1 MRVAHVYKL
10 RRVYENSLS
19 KMKNTYE
26 DWKKVDDAFQKIIT
40 ESGNDPET
48 VKAALQFYD
57 QLEKE
62 FEKAGSIDTR
72 QGRNG
77 GSYEN

>member
-1 MRVAHVYKL
+1 MRAAHVYKL

-19 KMKNTYE
+19 RMKNTYE

-62 FEKAGSIDTR
+62 FEKARSIDIR
-72 QGRNG
+72 QGRKG

>member
-1 MRVAHVYKL
+1 MRAAHVYKL

-48 VKAALQFYD
+48 AKVALQFYD

-62 FEKAGSIDTR
+62 FEKAESINIR
-72 QGRNG
+72 QERG
-77 GSYEN
+77 

>member
-1 MRVAHVYKL
+1 MRAAHVYKL

-19 KMKNTYE
+19 KMKNAYE
-26 DWKKVDDAFQKIIT
+26 DWKKVDDAFQKIIV

-48 VKAALQFYD
+48 AKAALQFYD

-62 FEKAGSIDTR
+62 FEKAESINIWQER
-72 QGRNG
+72 G
-77 GSYEN
+77 

>member
-1 MRVAHVYKL
+1 MRVTYVYNL

-19 KMKNTYE
+19 RMKNTYE

-48 VKAALQFYD
+48 TKAALQFYD

-62 FEKAGSIDTR
+62 FEKAGSIDIR
-72 QGRNG
+72 QGRKG

>member
-1 MRVAHVYKL
+1 MRVTHVYKL

-26 DWKKVDDAFQKIIT
+26 DWKKVDDAFQKIIVPT
-40 ESGNDPET
+40 GNDPET
-48 VKAALQFYD
+48 AKAALQFYD

-72 QGRNG
+72 QERG
-77 GSYEN
+77 

>member
-1 MRVAHVYKL
+1 MRAAHVYKL

-48 VKAALQFYD
+48 EKASLQFYD

-62 FEKAGSIDTR
+62 FEKAESINIWQER
-72 QGRNG
+72 G
-77 GSYEN
+77 

>member
-1 MRVAHVYKL
+1 MRAAHVYKL

-62 FEKAGSIDTR
+62 FEKAGSINIR
-72 QGRNG
+72 QGRKG

>member
-1 MRVAHVYKL
+1 MRAVHVYKL

-26 DWKKVDDAFQKIIT
+26 DWKKVDDAFQKIIV

-48 VKAALQFYD
+48 AKAALQFYD

-62 FEKAGSIDTR
+62 FEKAGSTDIR
-72 QGRNG
+72 QEG
-77 GSYEN
+77 G

>member
-1 MRVAHVYKL
+1 MRVTHVYRL

-48 VKAALQFYD
+48 AKAALQFYD

-72 QGRNG
+72 QERG
-77 GSYEN
+77 

>member
-1 MRVAHVYKL
+1 MRAAHVYKL

-26 DWKKVDDAFQKIIT
+26 DWKKVDDAFQKIII

-72 QGRNG
+72 QGRKG

>member
-48 VKAALQFYD
+48 AKAALQFYD

-62 FEKAGSIDTR
+62 FEKAGSIDTW

>member
-1 MRVAHVYKL
+1 MRAAHVYKL

-62 FEKAGSIDTR
+62 FEKAGSTDIR
-72 QGRNG
+72 QGRKG

>member
-1 MRVAHVYKL
+1 MRVVDVYKL

-19 KMKNTYE
+19 RMKNTCE

-48 VKAALQFYD
+48 AKAALQFYD

-62 FEKAGSIDTR
+62 FEKAG
-72 QGRNG
+72 RNCMIR
-77 GSYEN
+77 

>member
-1 MRVAHVYKL
+1 MRVVDVYKL

-19 KMKNTYE
+19 RMKNTCE
-26 DWKKVDDAFQKIIT
+26 DWKKVDDAFQKIII
-40 ESGNDPET
+40 ESGNDTET

-62 FEKAGSIDTR
+62 FEKAGSIDIR
-72 QGRNG
+72 QGRKG

>member
-1 MRVAHVYKL
+1 MRVVDVYKL

-19 KMKNTYE
+19 KMKNTFE
-26 DWKKVDDAFQKIIT
+26 DWKKVDDAFQKIII

-62 FEKAGSIDTR
+62 FEKAGSIDIR
-72 QGRNG
+72 QGRKG

>member
-1 MRVAHVYKL
+1 MRAAHVYKL

-26 DWKKVDDAFQKIIT
+26 DWKKVDDAFQKIII
-40 ESGNDPET
+40 ESGNDTET
-48 VKAALQFYD
+48 VKAALQFYG

-62 FEKAGSIDTR
+62 FEKAESINIWQER
-72 QGRNG
+72 G
-77 GSYEN
+77 

>member
-1 MRVAHVYKL
+1 MRAAHVYKL

-48 VKAALQFYD
+48 AKAALQFYD

-62 FEKAGSIDTR
+62 FEKAESINIR
-72 QGRNG
+72 QERR
-77 GSYEN
+77 

>member
-72 QGRNG
+72 QGKNG

>member
-1 MRVAHVYKL
+1 MRVTHVYKL

-26 DWKKVDDAFQKIIT
+26 DWKKVDDAFQKIIV

-48 VKAALQFYD
+48 AKAALQFYD

-62 FEKAGSIDTR
+62 FEKAGSIDIR
-72 QGRNG
+72 QGRKG

>member
-1 MRVAHVYKL
+1 MRAVHVYKL

-26 DWKKVDDAFQKIIT
+26 DWKKVADAFQKIII

-48 VKAALQFYD
+48 AKAALQFYD

-62 FEKAGSIDTR
+62 FEKAGSIETWQER
-72 QGRNG
+72 G
-77 GSYEN
+77 

>member
-1 MRVAHVYKL
+1 MRVTHVYKL

-26 DWKKVDDAFQKIIT
+26 DWKKVDDAFQKIIV

-48 VKAALQFYD
+48 ILPVLKDY
-57 QLEKE
+57 
-62 FEKAGSIDTR
+62 
-72 QGRNG
+72 RNAM
-77 GSYEN
+77 

>member
-1 MRVAHVYKL
+1 MRAAHVYKL

-19 KMKNTYE
+19 KMKNTCE
-26 DWKKVDDAFQKIIT
+26 DWKKVDDAFQKIII

-62 FEKAGSIDTR
+62 FEKAGSINIR
-72 QGRNG
+72 QERG
-77 GSYEN
+77 

>member
-72 QGRNG
+72 QGRKG